1 MNKITYL
8 LVLLALILA
17 GCSSNNSTSPDM
29 DNISSEQLS
38 SSETMSSVTQSSSST
53 GISVIP
59 PMSSPYSSSIGSSA
73 GSSTNSSSSSLQV
86 ATAPIS
92 FYKIGGLAKRLYSI
106 DEMTASTYDIE
117 LDTIAMTSGFQFLL
131 KNNGTTPITGI
142 KFTSSLPY
150 FKITPDSVITLGAPN
165 SNTGMEQLI
174 KVTVEHGTNASGM
187 GFADVL
193 TGNQYATIT
202 ISGTN
207 GDGDFSVSYTM
218 HVYAKRMVINID
230 ELDTIAVHTVNGYV
244 FNTKSDYTDP
254 YQWSSPKFAYVDDNT
269 DDCYMNYVQSGFLI
283 DTALSKE
290 FVSIREP
297 YGVDGIDN
305 GIGEDVAIKALYAKE
320 VNLYNRLMAGTL
332 SPDMNC
338 VVLVVNRF
346 TNTEFIVK

>member
-59 PMSSPYSSSIGSSA
+59 PMSSPYSSVASSSGGSDVI
-73 GSSTNSSSSSLQV
+73 SSSSSLQV

-117 LDTIAMTSGFQFLL
+117 LDTIAMTSSFHFLL

-150 FKITPDSVITLGAPN
+150 FKITPDSIITLGVPN

-218 HVYAKRMVINID
+218 HVYAKRMVIHID
-230 ELDTIAVHTVNGYV
+230 ELDTIAVYTPTGYV
-244 FNTKSDYTDP
+244 FKTKADYANP
-254 YQWSSPKFAYVDDNT
+254 YQWTPPKFAYVDSST
-269 DDCYMNYVQSGFLI
+269 GDCYMNYAQSGVLI
-283 DTALSKE
+283 DTALSRE
-290 FVSIREP
+290 FVSVREP
-297 YGVDGIDN
+297 YGADGLDN
-305 GIGEDVAIKALYAKE
+305 GIGEDVATKALYGKE
-320 VNLYNRLMAGTL
+320 VNLYNQLIAGTL